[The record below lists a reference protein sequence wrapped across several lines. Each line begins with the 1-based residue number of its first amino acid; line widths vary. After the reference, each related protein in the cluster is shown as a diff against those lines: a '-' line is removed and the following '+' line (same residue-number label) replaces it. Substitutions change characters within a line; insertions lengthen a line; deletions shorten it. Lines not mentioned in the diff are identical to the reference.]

1 MLKRM
6 KKTYNYLIILNW
18 CVWGNRSMQ
27 KSDKSSILDI
37 FLHSQQKRKYLDD
50 ITDFILKPKTNVQDL
65 RLYSI

>member
-1 MLKRM
+1 
-6 KKTYNYLIILNW
+6 
-18 CVWGNRSMQ
+18 MQ